1 MRTFFHFYDLNQIMD
16 FTFVGRY
23 NEFDTV
29 QDTFSKILAFQGH
42 RVEGLKSEA
51 ILKVVSELEELR
63 KEL

>member
-1 MRTFFHFYDLNQIMD
+1 MD

-51 ILKVVSELEELR
+51 ILKVVSELEELH